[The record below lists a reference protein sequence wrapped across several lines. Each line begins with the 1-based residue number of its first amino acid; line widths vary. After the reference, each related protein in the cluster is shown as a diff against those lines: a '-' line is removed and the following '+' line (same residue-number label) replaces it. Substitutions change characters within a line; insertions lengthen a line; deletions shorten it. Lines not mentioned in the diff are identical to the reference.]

1 MLLFF
6 IRRALLAIALV
17 FGAGAAHAVQVEFN
31 VPVELKHI
39 DPAATHVTV
48 TCGSWSRQDARYLN
62 YKSVEVPLQNAG
74 THKAYS
80 GVVRVQV
87 TWPGTTVPTGHYR
100 CAMSMRT
107 AAGPADFTTRPAAPR
122 TAAVIAVDGEF
133 GDLNLQAAPA
143 ATSVPAATAPVKA
156 PVGPKVPSTT
166 LLRPSPKP

>member
-1 MLLFF
+1 MLLFL

-17 FGAGAAHAVQVEFN
+17 VGVGAAHAVQVEFN

-62 YKSVEVPLQNAG
+62 YKSVDVPLQNVG

-87 TWPGTTVPTGHYR
+87 TWPGTTVPTGNYR

-107 AAGPADFTTRPAAPR
+107 AGGPADFTTRPAAPR

-133 GDLNLQAAPA
+133 GDLNLQAAPVVNSRST
-143 ATSVPAATAPVKA
+143 ATIAPLK
-156 PVGPKVPSTT
+156 PLPPKVPSGTT
-166 LLRPSPKP
+166 LPPPR